1 MRGGRPFQNWSI
13 CMGYPS
19 WTLLFLRRQNHR
31 SCGAGGQE
39 QVALGAA
46 VSSVLNED
54 STLTRPRFEK
64 KSSQRGKEGTGEA
77 HWRPPGAPGR
87 HPRLEALFRILC
99 TLTLKTNISRRKN
112 ATVLKL
118 PSQMFGL
125 PFPGSAGR
133 SAGGRGGREC
143 RSCLRSEVEC
153 VLRVGRVGN
162 GLVGSIMAVG
172 MPEEDQSIQA
182 RRPNLKHS

>member
-1 MRGGRPFQNWSI
+1 MASIRGGRPFQNWSI

-31 SCGAGGQE
+31 SCETSARE
-39 QVALGAA
+39 HVCCGAA
-46 VSSVLNED
+46 VSGVPSSTSGSGCPD
-54 STLTRPRFEK
+54 SA
-64 KSSQRGKEGTGEA
+64 S
-77 HWRPPGAPGR
+77 
-87 HPRLEALFRILC
+87 
-99 TLTLKTNISRRKN
+99 LTLKTNISRRKN

-133 SAGGRGGREC
+133 SPGGRKG
-143 RSCLRSEVEC
+143 RSCLRSVEC
-153 VLRVGRVGN
+153 VLRGGRVGN

-172 MPEEDQSIQA
+172 MPEEK
-182 RRPNLKHS
+182 RNVEEEPGW